1 MELEIKLAGMKRAT
15 MTYCDRMTAKAE
27 EISINGELEK
37 VLHVAQSCF
46 TMLEAVEDEVRDLL
60 DREGSD
66 LWERQESDEFRAFL
80 MNVDQRFRRCV
91 HRAIFIAYLQSQNAE
106 A

>member
-15 MTYCDRMTAKAE
+15 LTYCNRMTAKAE
-27 EISINGELEK
+27 EISLKGEVEE
-37 VLHVAQSCF
+37 VLSVARSCF

-66 LWERQESDEFRAFL
+66 LWRRQESDEFRAFL
-80 MNVDQRFRRCV
+80 MNMDDQFRKCV
-91 HRAIFIAYLQSQNAE
+91 HRAIFTAYLRDQNAE